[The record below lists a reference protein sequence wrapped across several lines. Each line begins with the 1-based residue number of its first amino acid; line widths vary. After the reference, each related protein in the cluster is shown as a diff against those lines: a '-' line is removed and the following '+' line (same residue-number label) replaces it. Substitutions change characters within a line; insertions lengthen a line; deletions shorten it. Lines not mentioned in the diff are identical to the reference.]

1 MTISSQFIFEVC
13 PCDLECP
20 AGCEGC
26 SNSICE
32 DPNSSTTVSTI
43 TTGVSSEKAVL
54 MLNTARSEN
63 VPMVITFNGDVDDKI
78 NFTYDE
84 RTELRSPKFV
94 SLVVSHLMGSF
105 GSLVEHSTDN
115 RLASF
120 ES

>member
-1 MTISSQFIFEVC
+1 MKSSQFIFEVC

-78 NFTYDE
+78 NFIYDE
-84 RTELRSPKFV
+84 RTEVYISCGVTLNGEFWIFGGAQHRQKVGKF
-94 SLVVSHLMGSF
+94 
-105 GSLVEHSTDN
+105 
-115 RLASF
+115 
-120 ES
+120 

>member
-1 MTISSQFIFEVC
+1 MKSSQFIFEVC

-43 TTGVSSEKAVL
+43 TTGVSSEKAAL

-78 NFTYDE
+78 NFIYDE
-84 RTELRSPKFV
+84 RTEVYISCGVTLNEEFWIFGGAQHRQQVGKF
-94 SLVVSHLMGSF
+94 
-105 GSLVEHSTDN
+105 
-115 RLASF
+115 
-120 ES
+120 